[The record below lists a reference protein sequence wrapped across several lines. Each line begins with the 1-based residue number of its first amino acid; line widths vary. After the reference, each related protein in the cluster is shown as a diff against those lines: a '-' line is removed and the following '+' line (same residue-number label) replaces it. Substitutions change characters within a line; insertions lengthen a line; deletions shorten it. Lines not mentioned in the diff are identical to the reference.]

1 MASNNTYGHVD
12 SELRFACNDLPDL
25 DILSKTDAFV
35 RVYHVNNG
43 KADLVWESKVVDNNL
58 NPEFADFFKVQ
69 YRFEIVQLYKVE
81 VYHFVKNNMSKYI
94 GEAEFKIAEIV
105 AIDILIRDLIDTRN
119 DKYKGAKVI
128 SSNLD

>member
-12 SELRFACNDLPDL
+12 SELRFSCNDLPDL

-58 NPEFADFFKVQ
+58 NPEFADFFKV
-69 YRFEIVQLYKVE
+69 
-81 VYHFVKNNMSKYI
+81 
-94 GEAEFKIAEIV
+94 
-105 AIDILIRDLIDTRN
+105 
-119 DKYKGAKVI
+119 
-128 SSNLD
+128 

>member
-1 MASNNTYGHVD
+1 
-12 SELRFACNDLPDL
+12 
-25 DILSKTDAFV
+25 
-35 RVYHVNNG
+35 
-43 KADLVWESKVVDNNL
+43 
-58 NPEFADFFKVQ
+58 
-69 YRFEIVQLYKVE
+69 
-81 VYHFVKNNMSKYI
+81 MSKYI